1 MTDLSTVIQRVLPQ
15 TVAIIAPPTEVLE
28 HLKKNPQLA
37 VEPPISG
44 SGYIY
49 HKDGYVI
56 TNHHVIANADPQHI
70 EVLTSDGQRISA
82 KLVGS
87 SPAADVAVLKIKP
100 FAGMQVM
107 TFADSDTANFG
118 QPVFAIGAPK
128 ALEFSVSQGIIS
140 NPERFDRRWRQRFGN
155 VSILPIMQTD
165 AALNPGNSGGAL
177 FNAAGEV
184 IGMNTFIQTPVVMGG
199 MGGAIGTS
207 MGSVGL
213 NFALKSNAVK
223 ATADKIIKKGGSLQ
237 AANPGFSL
245 QNPTSLDR
253 SSMRDPEARVTQV
266 DSGSNAAKA
275 GLKKGDMVV
284 SVDGHDTPHTMAA
297 QYRLFCAAGGTATI
311 KVRRRVD
318 GKDKMAEVSLTFEIP
333 ETETFIGWDNPG
345 GNGDGRSLDQHH
357 ALISNDND
365 EGIRD

>member
-1 MTDLSTVIQRVLPQ
+1 MTNLSVVIQRVLPQ

-49 HKDGYVI
+49 SADGYVI

-70 EVLTSDGQRISA
+70 EVLTFDGQRISA

-100 FAGMQVM
+100 FAGMQTM
-107 TFADSDTANFG
+107 TFADSDTVDFG

-128 ALEFSVSQGIIS
+128 ALEFSVSQGIVS
-140 NPERFDRRWRQRFGN
+140 NPERFDRRWKQRFGN

-177 FNAAGEV
+177 FNADGRV
-184 IGMNTFIQTPVVMGG
+184 VGMNTFIQTPVVMGG
-199 MGGAIGTS
+199 MGGPIGTS

-213 NFALKSNAVK
+213 NFALKGNAVK
-223 ATADKIIKKGGSLQ
+223 ATADKIIKKNGSLQ

-253 SSMRDPEARVTQV
+253 SSMRDPEARVTKV
-266 DSGSNAAKA
+266 EAGSNAANA
-275 GLKKGDMVV
+275 GLKTGDIVA

-311 KVRRRVD
+311 KVRRQVK
-318 GKDKMAEVSLTFEIP
+318 GKDELVDIELTFEIP
-333 ETETFIGWDNPG
+333 ETETFIGWDNPN

-357 ALISNDND
+357 ALIGKDD
-365 EGIRD
+365 A